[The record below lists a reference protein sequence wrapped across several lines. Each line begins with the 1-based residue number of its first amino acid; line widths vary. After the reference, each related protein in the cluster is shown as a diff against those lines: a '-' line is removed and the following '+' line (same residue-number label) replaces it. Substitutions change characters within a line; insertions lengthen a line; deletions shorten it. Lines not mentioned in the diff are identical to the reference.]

1 MDNYNSD
8 LKQDEFH
15 DDDIDLWAGEEKV
28 LVFQDL
34 EVDKNEVSD
43 MLIAEGGRNFFYDGS
58 ELEWL
63 DLNNIL
69 IPDLREAI
77 QPANINQQFFRL
89 WKRKLGSRTQSWGT
103 ARALPKQKNLSF
115 GTAFG

>member
-63 DLNNIL
+63 D
-69 IPDLREAI
+69 
-77 QPANINQQFFRL
+77 
-89 WKRKLGSRTQSWGT
+89 
-103 ARALPKQKNLSF
+103 
-115 GTAFG
+115 